1 MDKKIAA
8 IVAVLVLIV
17 AAIGVYAMI
26 GGSSDSNDG
35 ESNVHAV
42 KLNGVEPKDSN
53 VINGTYD
60 IKRNLVL
67 VTKGEPTGNV
77 AAFLSWIT
85 SEDGQAILGE
95 EFVKLTSYTTEVV
108 ADENGKTTLVMG
120 GSTSLSETADK
131 LAAAYMKKYPFMN
144 ISVQGGGSG
153 QGETGA
159 DNGSF
164 DIGMLSRDMSSKYA
178 GNLVPIVIGQDG
190 VAVIVNTVGVENL
203 TLDQVAKI
211 FSGEIRNWKE
221 VGGSDKSIQVIIR
234 EDGSGTR
241 ECFDKTMTGV
251 DSNWSVKTGAVSC
264 SSTGLVISQVQTT
277 EGSIG
282 YISIGQVGNI

>member
-1 MDKKIAA
+1 MDKKIMAVIAVVILLIAA
-8 IVAVLVLIV
+8 V
-17 AAIGVYAMI
+17 GVYMAV
-26 GGSSDSNDG
+26 GGNSGRDDDSS
-35 ESNVHAV
+35 VHAV
-42 KLNGVEPKDSN
+42 TLNGVEANDSN
-53 VINGTYD
+53 VVNGTYD

-85 SEDGQAILGE
+85 SEEGQNILGE
-95 EFVKLTSYTTEVV
+95 EFVKLDSYTTES
-108 ADENGKTTLVMG
+108 APSQSGQTTIVMG

-131 LAAAYMKKYPFMN
+131 LAAAYMKKYPFMTVS
-144 ISVQGGGSG
+144 IQGGGSS

-164 DIGMLSRDMSSKYA
+164 QIGMLSRDMSSKYE

-190 VAVIVNTVGVENL
+190 VAVIANVAGVTNL

-221 VGGSDKSIQVIIR
+221 VGGYNKSIQVIIR

-241 ECFDKTMTGV
+241 ECFDKAMQTT
-251 DSNWSVKTGAVSC
+251 DADWSAMIGAASC
-264 SSTGLVISQVQTT
+264 SSTGLVINQVQTT

-282 YISIGQVGNI
+282 YISIGQVANI